1 MSEENTAYEKLT
13 PQRKLLY
20 DAVMRYLENGTG
32 IWEQGWEGGG
42 GAPVSAISE
51 KSYKGVNR
59 LSLMV
64 AAMERGYSDHR
75 WMTFKQMTDKGWS
88 FKRNEEGKSLG
99 KNAGVTIEYFEL
111 RDKETKQPFD
121 RHVLDGMTAD
131 ERNEYM
137 EENVCLHSFENSSK
151 CGNGVQDIEA
161 ADGSWNTEM
170 EGIGHNRSTEA
181 GDL

>member
-1 MSEENTAYEKLT
+1 
-13 PQRKLLY
+13 
-20 DAVMRYLENGTG
+20 
-32 IWEQGWEGGG
+32 
-42 GAPVSAISE
+42 
-51 KSYKGVNR
+51 
-59 LSLMV
+59 
-64 AAMERGYSDHR
+64 
-75 WMTFKQMTDKGWS
+75 MTFKQMTDKGWS

-161 ADGSWNTEM
+161 ADGSRNTEM